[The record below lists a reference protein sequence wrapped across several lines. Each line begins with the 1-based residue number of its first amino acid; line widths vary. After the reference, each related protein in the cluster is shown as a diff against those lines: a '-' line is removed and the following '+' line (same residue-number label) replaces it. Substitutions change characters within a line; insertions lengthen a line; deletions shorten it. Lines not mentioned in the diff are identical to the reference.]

1 MSDFFKKLNVL
12 VRSNLNNVL
21 GDAASANP
29 LRRAFNPTRL
39 GNDVDREVAAMRS
52 RINDAIVRE
61 DRLKAEISQL
71 QGEIARLDPEADR
84 AVQQDQETA
93 ARQIIAQMQTLQRR
107 LSFAQSELRE
117 HESAVQEYM
126 QRVNALEAYIV
137 QVRQAQEQRSTQP
150 LTSEAQEPTLSEL
163 LREANQQASA
173 IRDPDQPP
181 QSQLTSPTPSISASD
196 DDVDDDL
203 AERRQRLSKRS

>member
-39 GNDVDREVAAMRS
+39 GNDVDREVGAMRS
-52 RINDAIVRE
+52 RINDAIARE
-61 DRLKAEISQL
+61 EQLKAEINQL
-71 QGEIARLDPEADR
+71 QEEIAGLDQEADR
-84 AVQQDQETA
+84 AVQHDQESA

-117 HESAVQEYM
+117 HEIAVQEYM

-137 QVRQAQEQRSTQP
+137 QVRQAQASQSTTLP
-150 LTSEAQEPTLSEL
+150 TSEAQEPTLSEL
-163 LREANQQASA
+163 LRETNQQASV
-173 IRDPDQPP
+173 IRDKDHPP
-181 QSQLTSPTPSISASD
+181 QSQLTSPTSFISASD

-203 AERRQRLSKRS
+203 AERRQRLSKHS